1 MWFPNFRFEQ
11 RVTLNLNK
19 KSKKRLRYL
28 SSPLMGTCWSPT
40 PISEASVHG
49 PTMNPPAV
57 PNSLLSSSLRVL
69 SYMLELPA
77 GQASACSS
85 HRPPLYMSTSVLLRP
100 VQSPVLGLASH
111 EDRPETRTIHP
122 GTDVDAYIPGK
133 GAESLLQA
141 LNWLENLLKRHWSE
155 SPSYS
160 GHRETGGS
168 KQAKVSSPGSSARA
182 CLCPSDGCTGFRS
195 QRLCSSCAGEEGS
208 QTVVK
213 SFQNNFSPQLP
224 TFPN

>member
-1 MWFPNFRFEQ
+1 MPHPCLWSLCPWSYHESTSYTEFPTELQ
-11 RVTLNLNK
+11 PQSAELHV
-19 KSKKRLRYL
+19 
-28 SSPLMGTCWSPT
+28 GTAC
-40 PISEASVHG
+40 
-49 PTMNPPAV
+49 
-57 PNSLLSSSLRVL
+57 R
-69 SYMLELPA
+69 A
-77 GQASACSS
+77 GQCLFFPQATSLHEHLCSS
-85 HRPPLYMSTSVLLRP
+85 QTCAVSSAGISFP
-100 VQSPVLGLASH
+100 G
-111 EDRPETRTIHP
+111 DRPEMRTIYP
-122 GTDVDAYIPGK
+122 GTDIDAYIPGK

-155 SPSYS
+155 SPSCS

-168 KQAKVSSPGSSARA
+168 KQAKMSSPGSSARA

-213 SFQNNFSPQLP
+213 SFLNNFSPQLP